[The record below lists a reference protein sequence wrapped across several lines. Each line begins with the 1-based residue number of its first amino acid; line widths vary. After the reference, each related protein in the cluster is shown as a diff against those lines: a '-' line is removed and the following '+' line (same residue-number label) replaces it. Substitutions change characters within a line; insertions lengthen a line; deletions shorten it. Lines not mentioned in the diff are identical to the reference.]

1 MNQLNNPSQNLTASK
16 RDSVERANQAI
27 KKLQFAIT
35 KYNINIGELFSKYDK
50 SDDKQLDINEFSRLL
65 KKVDPELTQE
75 ELSFTFTI
83 FDKNND
89 QNITFNE
96 FFQTLQEISLV
107 SLQMQRQQQQQL

>member
-50 SDDKQLDINEFSRLL
+50 SDDK
-65 KKVDPELTQE
+65 
-75 ELSFTFTI
+75 
-83 FDKNND
+83 
-89 QNITFNE
+89 
-96 FFQTLQEISLV
+96 
-107 SLQMQRQQQQQL
+107 